1 MKFLLFTDDYVDTKL
16 WYRLLSKITPAHD
29 PNDFEM
35 GQRHNLESIV
45 VMNND
50 ATMNEGAG
58 KFNGIDIREEARKQV
73 VAELDE
79 LGLLEK
85 SEDRDHAVGHCSR

>member
-1 MKFLLFTDDYVDTKL
+1 
-16 WYRLLSKITPAHD
+16 
-29 PNDFEM
+29 M
-35 GQRHNLESIV
+35 GQRHDLESIV

-58 KFNGIDIREEARKQV
+58 KFNGLPREEARKQV
-73 VAELDE
+73 VAELKE

-85 SEDRDHAVGHCSR
+85 SMIMTMQ

>member
-1 MKFLLFTDDYVDTKL
+1 
-16 WYRLLSKITPAHD
+16 
-29 PNDFEM
+29 M

-58 KFNGIDIREEARKQV
+58 KFNGMTREEARKQV

-85 SEDRDHAVGHCSR
+85 SKIMTMRLVIVPVVKRLLNQWFLNNGS

>member
-1 MKFLLFTDDYVDTKL
+1 
-16 WYRLLSKITPAHD
+16 
-29 PNDFEM
+29 M

-58 KFNGIDIREEARKQV
+58 KFNGMTREEAQ
-73 VAELDE
+73 
-79 LGLLEK
+79 
-85 SEDRDHAVGHCSR
+85 